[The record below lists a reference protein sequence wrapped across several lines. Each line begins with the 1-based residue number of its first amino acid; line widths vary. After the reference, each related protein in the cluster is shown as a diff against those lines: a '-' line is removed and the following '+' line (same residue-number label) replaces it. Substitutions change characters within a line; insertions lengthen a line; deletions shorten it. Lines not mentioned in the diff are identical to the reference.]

1 MIAANPA
8 IDASDFIVSSYPNIW
23 AAEMSRLPS
32 AQCASELAFF
42 ADGYRELCAEDIVV
56 LGDIVVL
63 LDEREVPAVGYT
75 ALRLLLVESTRI
87 VRRRYGQMSVGLG
100 VTLSLQTT

>member
-32 AQCASELAFF
+32 AQCASEFTFF
-42 ADGYRELCAEDIVV
+42 ADGYRELCVEDIVV

-63 LDEREVPAVGYT
+63 LDEREVPAVGGT
-75 ALRLLLVESTRI
+75 APRFELSGSTR
-87 VRRRYGQMSVGLG
+87 VGCPLSRLG
-100 VTLSLQTT
+100 SGRPRVIAF